1 MNRPIGPFLG
11 EDVLDDAAH
20 FRLLRIGDSQ
30 VLRHR
35 LALGF
40 LRWMR
45 EMKPRPLSMD
55 WFFAER

>member
-55 WFFAER
+55 